1 MAAAQDIT
9 TRRSSSVEQK
19 PEASSTESEQQSPA
33 KEERNLPMLP
43 VVDIFE
49 DAHQITVQ
57 AEMPGV
63 SKEGLNVQADR
74 NNLVIEGRIGLD
86 IPAGMSAVYADL
98 QTTQYR
104 RSFVL
109 SGELDTE
116 HIAATLKDGLLTVRI
131 PKRVEFRTR
140 KIKVEVP

>member
-1 MAAAQDIT
+1 MAAVQDVT

-19 PEASSTESEQQSPA
+19 PEASSTEREQQSPA

>member
-1 MAAAQDIT
+1 MVAAQDVT
-9 TRRSSSVEQK
+9 TRRSSAAEQK
-19 PEASSTESEQQSPA
+19 PEASSIEGEQQSPA
-33 KEERNLPMLP
+33 KEKELAMLP

-63 SKEGLNVQADR
+63 SKEGLSVQAGR

-140 KIKVEVP
+140 KIKVDVP

>member
-1 MAAAQDIT
+1 MAANQEVTARKSTAVDERKTRAQ
-9 TRRSSSVEQK
+9 
-19 PEASSTESEQQSPA
+19 EA
-33 KEERNLPMLP
+33 PMLP
-43 VVDIFE
+43 AVDIFE

-74 NNLVIEGRIGLD
+74 NTLLIEGDVALVL
-86 IPAGMSAVYADL
+86 PTGMSALYADL
-98 QTTQYR
+98 RSTKYR
-104 RSFVL
+104 RSFTL
-109 SGELDTE
+109 SGELETAQ
-116 HIAATLKDGLLTVRI
+116 IAASLKDGLLTVRI